1 MQRIVNA
8 EDDIENIRNNAAEK
22 LTIPRFESLAH
33 ERVVCVAECA
43 PRNVQCVVK
52 TFALVHK
59 QTDKLRNADRRMRVI
74 KLYCVHLRKI
84 INRAENALVT
94 AENVAERC
102 GGKEILLL
110 QAQAFTLVC
119 AVVGIKHTRNVLN
132 GILFAD
138 GKRVFLRIERGKIKF
153 LLRFALKQAES
164 ADC

>member
-1 MQRIVNA
+1 
-8 EDDIENIRNNAAEK
+8 
-22 LTIPRFESLAH
+22 
-33 ERVVCVAECA
+33 
-43 PRNVQCVVK
+43 
-52 TFALVHK
+52 
-59 QTDKLRNADRRMRVI
+59 MRVI

-84 INRAENALVT
+84 INRAENTLVA

-102 GGKEILLL
+102 SGKEILLL